1 MKPAAL
7 AALCAFFAALPAGAQ
22 SELERETEIFGGAE
36 TDAELEADAESARD
50 QEVFEAPAEGD
61 PSLEDRRDDALFGE
75 GETVGEDV
83 GLSLDALEDRLA
95 KDLDERQDPLALG
108 GALFLRL
115 EYANVAN
122 SAAEDQRVASPNL
135 LDLYLD
141 GRPTPRLRAYVR
153 GRVRHDFTRSDE
165 ASEDPFNL
173 RTTGFGTLDPSAGQT
188 SVLLDQLW
196 LKFDLLRTVFVTVG
210 RQRIRWGTGRFWN
223 PTDFLNRQFR
233 DPLAIF
239 DERLGVGLVKLH
251 LPLEDLGWNLYAIGN
266 FEGAST
272 IEDVGGAL
280 RAEALFDVTEVSL
293 TAAGRTGRPMQLG
306 FDLSSALW
314 LFDLRAEVAMLYD
327 DPGPFLRP
335 PRAGESAPIDAA
347 AGPVAAVLGAEIP
360 DAFRAVPVDRSDE
373 WIVQASAGAEIQIAY
388 SAQDSLFL
396 GAEYF
401 FFNVGQRDSS
411 IYPALFAANAF
422 VPLYTGR
429 HYGALFAALPNPGDW
444 NRSTFSVSTLG
455 NLSDRSFLSRVDF
468 STDLLTFATFN
479 AYASVNWGEV
489 GEFRYSYRL
498 DPLDYDGPVPDLPPE
513 QAAFADLFLN
523 GFVINAPRF
532 NVGVAIRMA
541 L

>member
-1 MKPAAL
+1 MTVRAPVVLCVLVAVTPAW
-7 AALCAFFAALPAGAQ
+7 GQ
-22 SELERETEIFGGAE
+22 SESETERDAEIFGTE
-36 TDAELEADAESARD
+36 ELDDTTEEAESSD
-50 QEVFEAPAEGD
+50 LDE
-61 PSLEDRRDDALFGE
+61 RRDEALFGD

-83 GLSLDALEDRLA
+83 GLSVEALEKKLA
-95 KDLDERQDPLALG
+95 EGLDERQDPLALG

-115 EYANVAN
+115 EYANVADVD
-122 SAAEDQRVASPNL
+122 AAQQRIASPNL

-141 GRPTPRLRAYVR
+141 ARPTPRLRAYVR
-153 GRVRHDFTRSDE
+153 GRLRHDFTRNDDAGDSLL
-165 ASEDPFNL
+165 ALP
-173 RTTGFGTLDPSAGQT
+173 TTGFGTLDTSTGQT

-196 LKFDLLRTVFVTVG
+196 LKFDLFRTVFVTAG

-251 LPLEDLGWNLYAIGN
+251 LPLEELGWNLYAIGN
-266 FEGAST
+266 FEGASSA
-272 IEDVGGAL
+272 EEVGGAL
-280 RAEALFDVTEVSL
+280 RAEALIENTELSL
-293 TAAGRTGRPMQLG
+293 TAAGRSGRPVQLG
-306 FDLSSALW
+306 ADLSSALW
-314 LFDLRAEVAMLYD
+314 LFDVRAEVAFLYD
-327 DPGPFLRP
+327 DPGPFFRP
-335 PRAGESAPIDAA
+335 AREGETTPIDEA
-347 AGPVAAVLGAEIP
+347 AGFIADLLGTEIP
-360 DAFRAVPVDRSDE
+360 DELRAVPVDRRDE

-401 FFNVGQRDSS
+401 FFNVGQRDAS

-422 VPLYTGR
+422 VPLYTGQ
-429 HYGALFAALPNPGDW
+429 HYGAIFLALPNPGDW

-455 NLSDRSFLSRVDF
+455 NLSDRSFLSRLDF

-479 AYASVNWGEV
+479 AYASVNWGDV

-498 DPLDYDGPVPDLPPE
+498 DPVPFDGPIPELPPE

-523 GFVINAPRF
+523 GFTINAPRF
-532 NVGVAIRMA
+532 NLGVAIRMA
-541 L
+541 I